1 MKWSNSFNKARLIN
15 EMGRVFMAQL
25 NDDEELPYNPEVVIF
40 PNRLCSDETVAEF
53 LNALKEIDGITQ
65 VIMHGPRTYDLIKR
79 CIKVGKTQELI
90 LDIQVGK
97 FYIEIEQPQ
106 VIIPIRE
113 AADKIFTFGYRIGA
127 GRYTK
132 YQKTT
137 MDHVRG
143 YSLTFRKEIL
153 ERDTE

>member
-1 MKWSNSFNKARLIN
+1 MT
-15 EMGRVFMAQL
+15 EPEE
-25 NDDEELPYNPEVVIF
+25 DELPYNLEVVIF
-40 PNRLCSDETVAEF
+40 PNRLCSDETVKTF
-53 LNALKEIDGITQ
+53 LESLRRIDGVIS

-79 CIKVGKTQELI
+79 TIQVGEQQLI

-97 FYIEIEQPQ
+97 FFIEIEHPE
-106 VIIPIRE
+106 VILEIRK
-113 AADKIFTFGYRIGA
+113 AADEDFKFGYRIGS

-153 ERDTE
+153 EREPDDE

>member
-1 MKWSNSFNKARLIN
+1 
-15 EMGRVFMAQL
+15 MGRVNMSKL
-25 NDDEELPYNPEVVIF
+25 DNDEVPYSPEVVIF
-40 PNRLCSDETVAEF
+40 PNRLCSDETVKEF
-53 LNALKEIDGITQ
+53 LEALRQIDGITQ

-79 CIKVGKTQELI
+79 VIKVGNQELI

-97 FYIEIEQPQ
+97 FYIEIENAA
-106 VIIPIRE
+106 VILPIRE
-113 AADKIFTFGYRIGA
+113 AADLAFTFGYRVGA

-143 YSLTFRKEIL
+143 YSLVFRKELL
-153 ERDTE
+153 ERDTNET